1 MAELYLPPYC
11 NNDLAQVSDADMSDI
26 LREIINDVM
35 IENRVYYDDNDRAVA
50 VEAIHPIISN
60 IVFNPNFAHTT
71 RDKELLLNIITH
83 LVTHLS

>member
-1 MAELYLPPYC
+1 MAEFHLPPYC

-35 IENRVYYDDNDRAVA
+35 IENRVYYDDDDRAVA
-50 VEAIHPIISN
+50 VEAIHPIIAN
-60 IVFNPNFAHTT
+60 IVFNPNFAHTM
-71 RDKELLLNIITH
+71 RDKDLLLNIITH